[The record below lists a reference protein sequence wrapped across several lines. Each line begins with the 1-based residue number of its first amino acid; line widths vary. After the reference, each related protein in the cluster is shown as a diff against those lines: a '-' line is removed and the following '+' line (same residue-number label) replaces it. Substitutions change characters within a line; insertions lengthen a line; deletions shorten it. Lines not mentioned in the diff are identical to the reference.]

1 MEYKLRNGKSVN
13 IRAPKVEDAAD
24 IIYVIST
31 CDTETP
37 FLARNPGEFSFTVE
51 QEAAFIERIL
61 SDENHEWFIAEYDGK
76 IVGQCSAHIPSS
88 NQRFC
93 HRSEVA
99 FAILKDYCDLG
110 IGGKMMLECIE
121 WCKNKGA
128 EQIEITV
135 VEGNDR
141 AKKMYE
147 NFGFEVY
154 GRKPNALK
162 YLDGTYRDELFM
174 VKKL

>member
-1 MEYKLRNGKSVN
+1 MEYKLRNGHNVI
-13 IRAPKVEDAAD
+13 IRKPKIDDAAA
-24 IIYVIST
+24 IIHVIST

-37 FLARNPGEFSFTVE
+37 FLARNPGEFQFTVE
-51 QEAAFIERIL
+51 QEEKFIERIL
-61 SDENHEWFIAEYDGK
+61 SDENHEWFVAEYKGK
-76 IVGQCSAHIPSS
+76 VVGQGSAHIPST
-88 NQRFC
+88 NQRFR

-99 FAILKDYCDLG
+99 FAILKDYCDMG

-121 WCKNKGA
+121 WCKSKGA
-128 EQIEITV
+128 EQIELTV

-141 AKKMYE
+141 AQKMYE
-147 NFGFEVY
+147 NFGFEVF

-162 YLDGTYRDELFM
+162 YPDGTYRDEIFM